1 MLAMQYSVK
10 LPTEYTLDRI
20 NERVAQRE
28 PKFEGRLGLK
38 HKFYLY
44 EREEHI
50 YAPLYIWQ
58 NTQAAQD
65 FLMDSLFGDVV
76 QDFGRPRVRSWQIL
90 EFDYGPSQVSPISMT
105 SEVDKVCAR
114 KSLGALKDQ
123 ETANHQQAIT
133 KEGLFAHLV
142 LLDPDRWEISRCS
155 LWSVSNTE
163 LKSSSDCIYE
173 YDVIGGKMPMSG
185 AA

>member
-10 LPTEYTLDRI
+10 LPTEYDLNKV
-20 NERVAQRE
+20 NERVALRG
-28 PKFEGRLGLK
+28 PKFQGRPGLT

-50 YAPLYIWQ
+50 YAPLYIWE
-58 NTQAAQD
+58 NSQAAQD
-65 FLMDSLFGDVV
+65 FLMDSLFGDVI

-90 EFDYGPSQVSPISMT
+90 EFNYGSSTIEPVKMT
-105 SEVDKVCAR
+105 AEVDKVCNE
-114 KSLGALKDQ
+114 KSLTDIRKIEEKVHKGMLKQD
-123 ETANHQQAIT
+123 
-133 KEGLFAHLV
+133 GLFAHMV

-155 LWSVSNTE
+155 LWSFKDRQVTSE
-163 LKSSSDCIYE
+163 SDCVYE
-173 YDVIGGKMPMSG
+173 YDVVSDKLPLSG